1 MLDDHPGGRTS
12 QKGQGEEKRNDGVV
26 EKVFDRRAIFRA
38 KRENLTGIFLQIYE
52 KIKGLCQSVFEKS
65 CE

>member
-26 EKVFDRRAIFRA
+26 EKVFDRRAIFEQ
-38 KRENLTGIFLQIYE
+38 KEEICEENFSFSAGKE
-52 KIKGLCQSVFEKS
+52 KWEIS
-65 CE
+65 